1 VQDARVDLTCFQ
13 LALLEFLLL
22 RCGLLLPPLLLLL
35 LLLNMYIVQTDL
47 QQLTAAVTFVV
58 VAGLQPINRSI
69 NQSFAKI
76 KKCKNIGLCI

>member
-35 LLLNMYIVQTDL
+35 LLNLYIVQTDL

>member
-35 LLLNMYIVQTDL
+35 LLNLYIVQTDL

-76 KKCKNIGLCI
+76 KKG

>member
-35 LLLNMYIVQTDL
+35 LLNLYIVQTDL
-47 QQLTAAVTFVV
+47 QQLTAVVTFVV

>member
-1 VQDARVDLTCFQ
+1 MQDARVDLTCFQ

-22 RCGLLLPPLLLLL
+22 RCGLLLPPLLLL

-76 KKCKNIGLCI
+76 KKV

>member
-35 LLLNMYIVQTDL
+35 LLNLYIVQTDL

-69 NQSFAKI
+69 NQSFAII

>member
-1 VQDARVDLTCFQ
+1 MQDARVDLTCFQ

-35 LLLNMYIVQTDL
+35 LLNLYIVQTDL

>member
-22 RCGLLLPPLLLLL
+22 RCGLLLPPPLL
-35 LLLNMYIVQTDL
+35 LLLNLYIVQTDL